1 MILQCKI
8 THLNR
13 KTQTQN
19 LQNYMILFENV
30 QARDM
35 KMIRFIVGLQGVECV
50 LFQCQ
55 SVGERGAQ
63 TIEFIV

>member
-1 MILQCKI
+1 
-8 THLNR
+8 
-13 KTQTQN
+13 
-19 LQNYMILFENV
+19 MILFENV